1 MKKVFLLAIIS
12 VILIIV
18 LRIVIVSKK
27 DELSKLDLY
36 IKWDDLGI
44 IEKDKEIIICFSCK
58 NSNDEWFI
66 HDINK
71 LVTFVK
77 KEKTEELF
85 LLKKNIVI
93 KLQRYGEVLD
103 YIIMY
108 DENNCSSFKCLNNT
122 GIDCSI
128 LQQIFP
134 EAQIFGI
141 DSIQ

>member
-1 MKKVFLLAIIS
+1 MKKKIFLLAIIS

-85 LLKKNIVI
+85 L
-93 KLQRYGEVLD
+93 
-103 YIIMY
+103 
-108 DENNCSSFKCLNNT
+108 F
-122 GIDCSI
+122 
-128 LQQIFP
+128 
-134 EAQIFGI
+134 
-141 DSIQ
+141 